1 MTVEE
6 ASKLNCPYKPYK
18 TTLDGEPVSTCNP
31 IGCMCWV
38 SAEKIHYVDKMFV
51 KEGESFDRERY
62 PMHVLCGT
70 HTNYSDRVWAKVYGI
85 PKKVESGYCTVR
97 GKDV

>member
-18 TTLDGEPVSTCNP
+18 TTLDGEPVPTCQP

-38 SAEKIHYVDKMFV
+38 SVKKIHYVDKMFV
-51 KEGESFDRERY
+51 REGESFDRERY
-62 PMHVLCGT
+62 PMHRLWET
-70 HTNYSDRVWAKVYGI
+70 HHYSGGWVETYGI
-85 PKKVESGYCTVR
+85 PKRVESGYCTLR

>member
-1 MTVEE
+1 MTTEE

-18 TTLDGEPVSTCNP
+18 TTLDGIPVPTCNP

-38 SAEKIHYVDKMFV
+38 SIVKTKYVNKILLKYGECFDTEK
-51 KEGESFDRERY
+51 Y
-62 PMHVLCGT
+62 PMHEYCT
-70 HTNYSDRVWAKVYGI
+70 HERLYKPSVDVYGI
-85 PKKVESGYCTVR
+85 PTKVEKSYCTLR

>member
-18 TTLDGEPVSTCNP
+18 TTLEGESVPTCQPV
-31 IGCMCWV
+31 GCMCWIEV
-38 SAEKIHYVDKMFV
+38 IKKEYTDKLVLRDSEELDAKKHPNHRMCSSHYYDT
-51 KEGESFDRERY
+51 SY
-62 PMHVLCGT
+62 
-70 HTNYSDRVWAKVYGI
+70 YIQYGI
-85 PKKVESGYCTVR
+85 PTTTEHSYCSLR

>member
-18 TTLDGEPVSTCNP
+18 TTLEGEPVPTCQP

-38 SAEKIHYVDKMFV
+38 PIVYKHYVNKMYV
-51 KEGESFDRERY
+51 KEEANFDKERY
-62 PMHVLCGT
+62 PRHELYSTQRNGT
-70 HTNYSDRVWAKVYGI
+70 NRVEIYGI
-85 PKKVESGYCTVR
+85 PKKIEDSYCTLR

>member
-18 TTLDGEPVSTCNP
+18 TTLGGEPVPTCQP
-31 IGCMCWV
+31 VGCMCWV
-38 SAEKIHYVDKMFV
+38 SIVEKHYVNKMFV
-51 KEGESFDRERY
+51 REGESFDKERY
-62 PMHVLCGT
+62 PTHVPCGT
-70 HTNYSDRVWAKVYGI
+70 HTYSDRWVKIYGTPEKVD
-85 PKKVESGYCTVR
+85 SSYCTLR